1 MKSLPNYLTAYKQ
14 LQNFIENGL
23 KDYSKKRNYD
33 FGIDNRT
40 NISCLSPFI
49 SRRILHEKEVVFH
62 CLEKH
67 NLQKIEKFIQE
78 VFWRTYWKGWLEG
91 RPQIWQLYN
100 EKLDEYK
107 NQSIKTNY
115 LKDYNKAIS
124 GQTGITCFDSWVE
137 ELKSHGYLHNHT
149 RMWFASIWIFTLNL
163 PWELGADFFYKHL
176 LDADAASNTLSW
188 RWVAGLHTPG
198 KIYLARQDNI
208 EKYSNFSFSNKQQL
222 TQNVTPPNHT
232 TYEYIQPDYSN
243 NNFKKINYFLF
254 NSNNLIYDE
263 EKIKYLKSA
272 TVLFIDDQYKDNNS
286 ELKNNFNELAKDE
299 YIKWLTS
306 RKIKTQKL
314 LNRNEMSQ
322 FFKGINQDFYT
333 FYPAIGYEKD
343 TMKELVRKYSIKL
356 KFIYDD
362 YDLFC
367 WPYAKSGFFKF
378 KSKIENIISKL
389 ILN

>member
-137 ELKSHGYLHNHT
+137 EIKSYGYLHNHT

-243 NNFKKINYFLF
+243 INFTKINYFLV

-263 EKIKYLKSA
+263 EKIK
-272 TVLFIDDQYKDNNS
+272 TH
-286 ELKNNFNELAKDE
+286 
-299 YIKWLTS
+299 
-306 RKIKTQKL
+306 KL
-314 LNRNEMSQ
+314 LNENEMSQ
-322 FFKGINQDFYT
+322 FFKGIDQDCYT

-343 TMKELVRKYSIKL
+343 IMKRLVQKYNIKL

>member
-1 MKSLPNYLTAYKQ
+1 M
-14 LQNFIENGL
+14 
-23 KDYSKKRNYD
+23 
-33 FGIDNRT
+33 
-40 NISCLSPFI
+40 
-49 SRRILHEKEVVFH
+49 
-62 CLEKH
+62 
-67 NLQKIEKFIQE
+67 
-78 VFWRTYWKGWLEG
+78 
-91 RPQIWQLYN
+91 
-100 EKLDEYK
+100 
-107 NQSIKTNY
+107 
-115 LKDYNKAIS
+115 
-124 GQTGITCFDSWVE
+124 
-137 ELKSHGYLHNHT
+137 
-149 RMWFASIWIFTLNL
+149 
-163 PWELGADFFYKHL
+163 
-176 LDADAASNTLSW
+176 
-188 RWVAGLHTPG
+188 
-198 KIYLARQDNI
+198 
-208 EKYSNFSFSNKQQL
+208 
-222 TQNVTPPNHT
+222 
-232 TYEYIQPDYSN
+232 
-243 NNFKKINYFLF
+243 
-254 NSNNLIYDE
+254 IYDE